1 MQLSDQDIL
10 KAIEA
15 GEIEVDENFDPR
27 RLQPASYDLTLGD
40 TILRRKRSWLNK
52 LNPRLFP
59 LPPVNLSVGES
70 GQLRVHR
77 AGDSLKGMR
86 LLSVD
91 KIGRI
96 VAYRTSNDFERVK
109 LRTYE
114 EHEEGLNANRWQNS
128 NLYHPFLLMPGDFV
142 LAAAAESIGPK
153 SLSLVGN
160 FQDKSTL
167 ARLGISTFFGS
178 GLVDPGNVGK
188 WTFEIK
194 NNGYEPVPLFAGMRI
209 AQITFTRLESI
220 ASQGYSGRYRNPNGV
235 GQAI

>member
-40 TILRRKRSWLNK
+40 TILQRKRSWLNK
-52 LNPRLFP
+52 LSPRLFP
-59 LPPVNLSVGES
+59 LPPVGLSVGES
-70 GQLRVHR
+70 GQLRVYR
-77 AGDSLKGMR
+77 AGD
-86 LLSVD
+86 
-91 KIGRI
+91 
-96 VAYRTSNDFERVK
+96 DFEQVK

-114 EHEEGLNANRWQNS
+114 EHLEGLHSNLDIKNNDLPC

-178 GLVDPGNVGK
+178 GLVDPGNVGR

-194 NNGYEPVPLFAGMRI
+194 NNGYEPVPLLAGMRI

>member
-27 RLQPASYDLTLGD
+27 RLQPASYDLTLSD
-40 TILRRKRSWLNK
+40 TVLRRKRSWLNK
-52 LNPRLFP
+52 LNSRLFP

-70 GQLRVHR
+70 GQLRVYR
-77 AGDSLKGMR
+77 AGD
-86 LLSVD
+86 
-91 KIGRI
+91 
-96 VAYRTSNDFERVK
+96 DFERVK
-109 LRTYE
+109 LWTYE
-114 EHEEGLNANRWQNS
+114 EHLEGLKANLAFKNNDLPC

-142 LAAAAESIGPK
+142 LAAAVESIGPK
-153 SLSLVGN
+153 GLSLVGN

-220 ASQGYSGRYRNPNGV
+220 ASQEYSGRYRNPDGV
-235 GQAI
+235 GQAV

>member
-1 MQLSDQDIL
+1 MQLSDQGIL

-40 TILRRKRSWLNK
+40 TILQRKRSWWNK
-52 LNPRLFP
+52 LSPRLFP
-59 LPPVNLSVGES
+59 LPPVSLSVGES
-70 GQLRVHR
+70 GQLRVYR
-77 AGDSLKGMR
+77 AGD
-86 LLSVD
+86 
-91 KIGRI
+91 
-96 VAYRTSNDFERVK
+96 DFERVK
-109 LRTYE
+109 LWTYE

-153 SLSLVGN
+153 GLSLVGN

-178 GLVDPGNVGK
+178 GLVDPGNVGR

-235 GQAI
+235 GQAV

>member
-40 TILRRKRSWLNK
+40 TILQRKRSWLNK
-52 LNPRLFP
+52 LSPRLFP
-59 LPPVNLSVGES
+59 LPPVGLLVGES
-70 GQLRVHR
+70 GQLRVYR
-77 AGDSLKGMR
+77 AGD
-86 LLSVD
+86 
-91 KIGRI
+91 
-96 VAYRTSNDFERVK
+96 DFERVK
-109 LRTYE
+109 LITYE
-114 EHEEGLNANRWQNS
+114 EHDNFC
-128 NLYHPFLLMPGDFV
+128 HPFLLMPGDFV

-178 GLVDPGNVGK
+178 GLVDPGNVGR

-235 GQAI
+235 GQAV